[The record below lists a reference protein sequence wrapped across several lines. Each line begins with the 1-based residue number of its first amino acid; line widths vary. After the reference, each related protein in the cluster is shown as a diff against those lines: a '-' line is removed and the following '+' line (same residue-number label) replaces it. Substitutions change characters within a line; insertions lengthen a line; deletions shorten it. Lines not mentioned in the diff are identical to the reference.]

1 MKAAIRIDVR
11 IKCLIKQVVEYFW
24 CNYEQIFFF
33 FCEQLNN
40 INHVTLLQKRYMV
53 RHKQER
59 TGLQRVA
66 SPPKPGKL
74 FDDHPTMQRLQ
85 GTIIGVFKRLLELI
99 QLLR

>member
-1 MKAAIRIDVR
+1 MKPVICMHAR
-11 IKCLIKQVVEYFW
+11 IKCFIKQWVGYFW

-33 FCEQLNN
+33 FCEQVNN
-40 INHVTLLQKRYMV
+40 IKHVTLLTKRYLV
-53 RHKQER
+53 RYKLKR

-85 GTIIGVFKRLLELI
+85 GTIIGVFKCLLELI